1 MKKLLLIFFIFILN
15 SCQTPLGGAKDVEN
29 IDPEERPG
37 IESIEAGLW
46 MQMNNYEEQLKT
58 SGSRV
63 KDKNLDKYL
72 KDLLCALTVYCK
84 DIRVYVLDIPYF
96 NAFMAPNG
104 MMVVWTGLLLR
115 VGNEAQLAAVI
126 GHEAGH
132 YIRRHSLKAWLDAK
146 ARTDLMAILSIGLAV
161 GGVPGGGDIFNIS
174 QLLQAGIMAKHSR
187 DNEREADEI
196 GLDSLIKAGY
206 DPDEAPKIWE
216 NILKE
221 MELGENKN
229 PPAFFSSHPNPKER
243 IKNLFN
249 FKTLNKR
256 ISYKSNGKLIIVFDY
271 LNTVPLNLYFTPD
284 VISQDILS
292 ITSVINRLDKSI
304 RKDTILRLNRSF
316 YKEVFGIKYFNLLK
330 DIGITIDD
338 GKKSMSKL
346 IKEARLCLFTY
357 DSTGFLEN
365 YIYNIPSIIFSNKNY
380 LNVINNEFYPKYKEL
395 QKNEILFDE
404 EENLTKHI
412 NSKWN

>member
-1 MKKLLLIFFIFILN
+1 MKKLLLIFLIFILN
-15 SCQTPLGGAKDVEN
+15 SCQTPLGGAKDVKN
-29 IDPEERPG
+29 IEPEERPN

-46 MQMNNYEEQLKT
+46 MQMDNYEEKLKT
-58 SGSRV
+58 SGSRLT
-63 KDKNLDKYL
+63 DKNLDKYL
-72 KDLLCALTVYCK
+72 KDILCNLTEYCQ
-84 DIRVYVLDIPYF
+84 DIRVYVQDIPYF

-229 PPAFFSSHPNPKER
+229 PPAFFASHPNPKER
-243 IKNLFN
+243 IKNLKEQTKKYSDIKRN
-249 FKTLNKR
+249 HNKENLKNI
-256 ISYKSNGKLIIVFDY
+256 ISPHTKNWIKNEIRTNNKIE
-271 LNTVPLNLYFTPD
+271 
-284 VISQDILS
+284 Q
-292 ITSVINRLDKSI
+292 TS
-304 RKDTILRLNRSF
+304 F
-316 YKEVFGIKYFNLLK
+316 
-330 DIGITIDD
+330 
-338 GKKSMSKL
+338 
-346 IKEARLCLFTY
+346 
-357 DSTGFLEN
+357 
-365 YIYNIPSIIFSNKNY
+365 IFSNFFDNKEDSHLLKFY
-380 LNVINNEFYPKYKEL
+380 QGEIYRLKKEEKNNEKAIELYKES
-395 QKNEILFDE
+395 I
-404 EENLTKHI
+404 EENDNFPDVYRELGLLLLKEEKKDEARKNLEKYVTLAPNAKDVEI
-412 NSKWN
+412 VKSYIK

>member
-1 MKKLLLIFFIFILN
+1 MKKLLLIFLIFILN
-15 SCQTPLGGAKDVEN
+15 SCQTPLGGAKDVKN
-29 IDPEERPG
+29 IEPEERPN

-46 MQMNNYEEQLKT
+46 MQMDNYEEKLKT
-58 SGSRV
+58 SGSRLT
-63 KDKNLDKYL
+63 DKNLDKYL
-72 KDLLCALTVYCK
+72 KDILCNLTEYCQ
-84 DIRVYVLDIPYF
+84 DIRVYVQDIPYF

-216 NILKE
+216 NIIKE

-229 PPAFFSSHPNPKER
+229 PPAFFASHPNPKER
-243 IKNLFN
+243 IKNLKEQSKKYSDIKRN
-249 FKTLNKR
+249 HNKENLKNI
-256 ISYKSNGKLIIVFDY
+256 ISPHTKNWIKNEIRTNNKIE
-271 LNTVPLNLYFTPD
+271 
-284 VISQDILS
+284 Q
-292 ITSVINRLDKSI
+292 TS
-304 RKDTILRLNRSF
+304 F
-316 YKEVFGIKYFNLLK
+316 
-330 DIGITIDD
+330 
-338 GKKSMSKL
+338 
-346 IKEARLCLFTY
+346 
-357 DSTGFLEN
+357 
-365 YIYNIPSIIFSNKNY
+365 IFSNFFDNKEDSHLLKFY
-380 LNVINNEFYPKYKEL
+380 QGEIYRLKKEEKNNEKAIELYKES
-395 QKNEILFDE
+395 I
-404 EENLTKHI
+404 EENDNFPDVYRELGLLLLKEEKKDEARKNLEKYVTLAPNAKDVEI
-412 NSKWN
+412 VKSYIK